1 MKGLKRKKSENLKK
15 PFAQYCNGQW
25 KNSAYGEQL
34 VKKDYSNYENVKI
47 KIVQPCN
54 EILMNDLILY

>member
-47 KIVQPCN
+47 KIVQP
-54 EILMNDLILY
+54 